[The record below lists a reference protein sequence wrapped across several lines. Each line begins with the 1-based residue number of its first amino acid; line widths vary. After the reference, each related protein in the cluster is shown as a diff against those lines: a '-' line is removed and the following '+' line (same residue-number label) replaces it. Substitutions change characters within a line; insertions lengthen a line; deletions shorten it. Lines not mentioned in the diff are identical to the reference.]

1 MHHHLSVVPFLH
13 HLLLNLLHGD
23 RLVLGTQVLKIL
35 HLRLEMHLLL
45 FIEFHGLAHHL
56 LLLFVV
62 HVGLRCHRLLLLL
75 HLLLLLRSLG
85 LGFKLLRLAWSFLRC
100 RIDLLLLFL
109 LAVHFSSSTVS
120 NLEQMI

>member
-23 RLVLGTQVLKIL
+23 LLVLGAQMLKIL
-35 HLRLEMHLLL
+35 HLRLEVHLLL
-45 FIEFHGLAHHL
+45 LIEFHGLAHHL

-62 HVGLRCHRLLLLL
+62 HIGLGCHRLLLLL
-75 HLLLLLRSLG
+75 HLLLLRGLG
-85 LGFKLLRLAWSFLRC
+85 LGFKLLWLAWSFLSR
-100 RIDLLLLFL
+100 RVHLLLLFL
-109 LAVHFSSSTVS
+109 FAVHFSSSTVS